1 MVSDV
6 VARPRKILN
15 SLRREFS
22 HSNKSSKI
30 ARFYLPTPMT
40 LLRMPAVRNLS
51 RILLPRGL
59 AGYMALATSV
69 LCGVLTIVLVA
80 LVQDQARDQARDS
93 IGAGLGELA
102 RQAADKLDRGM
113 YERYRE
119 VHLLARRL
127 AEMGPGAT
135 PQAQRRMLEDAYRSY
150 SYYSWLGVAGL
161 DGRVETAALGML
173 EGSNVS
179 GRPWFRNALEG
190 TYVGEVRK
198 ARPLAAALPATGGE
212 TPRFVD
218 VAFPIDGAGGAA
230 RGVLGAHLSWEWARD
245 IVRSVV
251 EPIGTGREVDAL
263 IVDAR
268 GLVLLGPPD
277 LQGRTIAT
285 SSLQRSRAA
294 RGIGFVA
301 EEWSDG
307 RNYLVG
313 YSQTAGYSDYKGL
326 GWTVLLRQ
334 EVGNAYA
341 PMQQLGEYALWTGVA
356 LAVLFS
362 IAGVL
367 VANWITRPIKNL
379 QEYADQIRVGAT
391 APLAPDERA
400 YGEVRSLASALNMLL
415 ADLLRRGRETEEL
428 NRTLEQRVGE
438 RTHELASA
446 LATVQQNAQH
456 INTIIESAHDAFIG
470 MDLDGMITDWN
481 TQAERMFGWRRHEAI
496 GRPLADLVLPQ
507 RYHESLRRAIREFH
521 TTGHTGA
528 LNRRLERTVVKRDG
542 EELAIEMTAGIAGIG
557 ERTFFSIFLHD
568 VSLRKRVEQMKNEL
582 VATVSHE
589 LRTPLT
595 SMRASLSLLKNGSA
609 GPIEGEVQELVDIAH
624 RHCERLVRLVGDMLD
639 VEKVES
645 GRLSSHPK
653 SQFLMPIVSDA
664 VCAMRGQAQD
674 AQVAL
679 YASCTPQL
687 EGRHAEVDH
696 DRITQVLMNL
706 ISNAIKFSPPQ
717 SNVEV
722 SVSAPA
728 GRPGL
733 RITVAD
739 RGPGIP
745 AAFRDRIF
753 QRFSQADADSDRKT
767 SSGLG
772 LAISRQIVVEHR
784 GELWFEDRTGG
795 GTCFHVDLPA
805 PAPSA

>member
-1 MVSDV
+1 MQT
-6 VARPRKILN
+6 ART
-15 SLRREFS
+15 
-22 HSNKSSKI
+22 
-30 ARFYLPTPMT
+30 LP
-40 LLRMPAVRNLS
+40 

-59 AGYMALATSV
+59 AGYMALAMSV
-69 LCGVLTIVLVA
+69 LCAILTIVLVT
-80 LVQDQARDQARDS
+80 LVQNQARKDVGES
-93 IGAGLGELA
+93 IGHSLGELA
-102 RQAADKLDRGM
+102 EQASDKLDRGM

-119 VHLLARRL
+119 VNLLARRMADL
-127 AEMGPGAT
+127 GPHAT
-135 PQAQRRMLEDAYRSY
+135 LESRRRMLDDAFRSY
-150 SYYSWLGVAGL
+150 GYYSWLGFAGL
-161 DGRVETAALGML
+161 DGKVQVSARGLL
-173 EGSNVS
+173 EGANVAA
-179 GRPWFRNALEG
+179 RPWFTNALKGVFIGDVHEA
-190 TYVGEVRK
+190 K
-198 ARPLAAALPATGGE
+198 LLAKLLPSKDGQ
-212 TPRFVD
+212 PQRFVD
-218 VAFPIDGAGGAA
+218 VAFPVEGPSGQPF
-230 RGVLGAHLSWEWARD
+230 GVLGAHLSWQWARD
-245 IVRSVV
+245 VERSVIQ
-251 EPIGTGREVDAL
+251 PLQDGRAVDAL
-263 IVDAR
+263 IVDTQ
-268 GLVLLGPPD
+268 GLVLLGPPG
-277 LQGRTIAT
+277 LQGETIDT
-285 SSLQRSRAA
+285 RSLQLARSK
-294 RGIGFVA
+294 RGIGYVL
-301 EEWSDG
+301 EKWKDDKE
-307 RNYLVG
+307 YLVG
-313 YSQTAGYSDYKGL
+313 YSQTDGYSDFPGI

-334 EVGNAYA
+334 EAGNAYQ
-341 PMQQLGEYALWTGVA
+341 PVTQLRTYALWTGVV

-362 IAGVL
+362 L
-367 VANWITRPIKNL
+367 VGALIANWITHPIKSL
-379 QEYADQIRVGAT
+379 QQYADQIGSGQVS
-391 APLAPDERA
+391 PMVPDERA
-400 YGEVRSLASALNMLL
+400 YDEVRSLASALNKLL
-415 ADLLRRGRETEEL
+415 GDLLRRGREMEEL
-428 NRTLEQRVGE
+428 NRTLEQRVSE

-456 INTIIESAHDAFIG
+456 INTIIETAHDAFIG

-496 GRPLADLVLPQ
+496 GRPLADLVVPQ
-507 RYHESLRRAIREFH
+507 RYHDSLRRAIREFH
-521 TTGHTGA
+521 ATGHTRA

-772 LAISRQIVVEHR
+772 LAISRQIVVEHG